1 MKFGDYPL
9 AECEGAILAHG
20 VAGLSKGDRLDH
32 DAIAAAR
39 AAGLETLPVA
49 IPEAG
54 DILEAEAA
62 MRIARALAG
71 PAIRAE
77 APVHGRVD
85 LVAEK
90 HGLLTFDADAVGK
103 LNAQTE
109 AVGVATRA
117 PLDPVRAGTTV
128 ATLKIVPF
136 AMAGELVDKAE
147 TAGRTA
153 RLAIAPF
160 EPLRGLLIQ
169 TRHAATPEKMLAKTA
184 RVSRTRIEDLGGTMT
199 EAEQPEHAVQTLAE
213 ALGSSAAANADL
225 VLVAGASA
233 TSDRRDVIP
242 QAILAAGGRIERL
255 GMPVDPG
262 NLLLLG
268 SLREKPVI
276 GLPGCARSP
285 KRNGFDMVL
294 ERLFAGMPV
303 TSADI
308 AAMGAGGL
316 IAPGARPDG

>member
-1 MKFGDYPL
+1 MKFGDFPL
-9 AECEGAILAHG
+9 AECAGAILAHG
-20 VAGLSKGDRLDH
+20 VAGLSKGERLDNE
-32 DAIAAAR
+32 AIAAAR
-39 AAGLETLPVA
+39 RAGLETLPVA

-62 MRIARALAG
+62 VRIARAFAG
-71 PAIRAE
+71 HAIRAE

-90 HGLLTFDADAVGK
+90 HGLLTFDADAVGT
-103 LNAQTE
+103 LNALTE
-109 AVGVATRA
+109 AVGIATRA
-117 PLDPVRAGTTV
+117 PFDPVRAGTTV
-128 ATLKIVPF
+128 ATLKVVPF

-147 TAGRTA
+147 AAAGA
-153 RLAIAPF
+153 AQLALAHF
-160 EPLRGLLIQ
+160 RPLQVLLIQ

-184 RVSRTRIEDLGGTMT
+184 QVTRTRIEDLGGTMT
-199 EAEQPEHAVQTLAE
+199 EAAQPSHAVQPLAD
-213 ALGSSAAANADL
+213 ALVSSAAAAADFI
-225 VLVAGASA
+225 LVAGASA

-242 QAILAAGGRIERL
+242 QAIIAAGGRIERL

-268 SLREKPVI
+268 SLREKPLI